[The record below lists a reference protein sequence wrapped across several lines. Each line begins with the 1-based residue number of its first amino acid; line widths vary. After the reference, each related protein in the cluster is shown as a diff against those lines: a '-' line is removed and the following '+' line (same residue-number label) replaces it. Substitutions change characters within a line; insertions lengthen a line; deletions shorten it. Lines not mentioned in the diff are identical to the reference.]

1 MLKELQK
8 KLGNPFP
15 KKKIFHCKENKRM
28 PLPLL
33 PQQEFYIAHR
43 VLPADYAMPALEA
56 ATDHYGMGYIISGD
70 RFTITPK
77 HSYYHCKGE
86 LGMMPPYLYHKTMPL
101 APEAGIPYEGI
112 LVKFSPKFVE
122 PFIACVGQSVFDKIF
137 SYRVSK
143 FLPEDSEKIL
153 AHLMKM
159 LEIYEGDFSQKN
171 ALLQY
176 MLYELLLTALRLRL
190 DNDGAIAHNATL
202 TPPILDAI
210 FYMEQNYSKNPSL
223 EETAAVA
230 GYSPAYF
237 SKLFHAQLGKS
248 YSDYFAV
255 IKLKHVQHLLL
266 STDKSITEIALD
278 TGYRHVSNLS
288 EQFKKLTGMSPL
300 QYRRLK

>member
-1 MLKELQK
+1 
-8 KLGNPFP
+8 
-15 KKKIFHCKENKRM
+15 M

-33 PQQEFYIAHR
+33 PQQEFYIVHR
-43 VLPADYAMPALEA
+43 LLPADYAMPALEA
-56 ATDHYGMGYIISGD
+56 ATDHYGMGYVISGD

-77 HSYYHCKGE
+77 QAYYHCKGE

-112 LVKFSPKFVE
+112 LVKFSPKFIE
-122 PFIACVGQSVFDKIF
+122 PFTACVGQSVFDEIY

-143 FLPEDSEKIL
+143 FLPEDSKKIL

-159 LEIYEGDFSQKN
+159 LEIYQSDFPQKT

-176 MLYELLLTALRLRL
+176 MLYELLLNTLRLRL
-190 DNDGAIAHNATL
+190 GSDSAVAHKTTL
-202 TPPILDAI
+202 TPPILEAI
-210 FYMEQNYSKNPSL
+210 FYMEQNYGKNPSL

-300 QYRRLK
+300 QYRRLQTSEPPTPPIP

>member
-1 MLKELQK
+1 
-8 KLGNPFP
+8 
-15 KKKIFHCKENKRM
+15 M

-43 VLPADYAMPALEA
+43 ILPADYAMPALEA
-56 ATDHYGMGYIISGD
+56 ATDHYGMGYVISGD

-77 HSYYHCKGE
+77 HTYYHRVGE
-86 LGMMPPYLYHKTMPL
+86 LGMMPPYLYHRTMPL
-101 APEAGIPYEGI
+101 SPEAGIPYEGI
-112 LVKFSPKFVE
+112 LVKFSPKFVA
-122 PFIACVGQSVFDKIF
+122 PFIASVGKSVFDDIY
-137 SYRVSK
+137 SYRVQK

-153 AHLMKM
+153 AHLMKI
-159 LEIYEGDFSQKN
+159 LEIYESDFPQKT

-176 MLYELLLTALRLRL
+176 MLFELLLNILRLRL
-190 DNDGAIAHNATL
+190 DGDDAVAHKTTL
-202 TPPILDAI
+202 TPPILEAI

-248 YSDYFAV
+248 YSDYFTV

-266 STDKSITEIALD
+266 STNKSITEIAYD

-288 EQFKKLTGMSPL
+288 EQFKKMTGMSPL
-300 QYRRLK
+300 QYRKLQ

>member
-1 MLKELQK
+1 
-8 KLGNPFP
+8 
-15 KKKIFHCKENKRM
+15 M

-33 PQQEFYIAHR
+33 PQQDFYIAHR
-43 VLPADYAMPALEA
+43 ILPADYAMPALEA
-56 ATDHYGMGYIISGD
+56 ANDHYGMGYIISGD
-70 RFTITPK
+70 RFVITPK
-77 HSYYHCKGE
+77 QSYYHRKGE
-86 LGMMPPYLYHKTMPL
+86 LGIMPPYVYHKTMPL
-101 APEAGIPYEGI
+101 APEANIPYEGI
-112 LVKFSPKFVE
+112 LIKFSPKFVE
-122 PFIACVGQSVFDKIF
+122 PFTACVGQSVFDEIC
-137 SYRVSK
+137 SRVSK

-159 LEIYEGDFSQKN
+159 LEIYKDDFPQKN

-176 MLYELLLTALRLRL
+176 MLYELLLNVLRLRL
-190 DNDGAIAHNATL
+190 DGDGSIPHNATL

-210 FYMEQNYSKNPSL
+210 FYMEQNYAKNPSL

-237 SKLFHAQLGKS
+237 SKLFQAQLGKS
-248 YSDYFAV
+248 YSDYSAV

-288 EQFKKLTGMSPL
+288 EQFKKLTGVSPL
-300 QYRRLK
+300 QYRNLQNAGTNILNTKSNTSQQATKHQN